1 MESKHDQKES
11 TEEAL
16 TKMEKENGARA
27 MSKEDAQTEVDALTT
42 QVENDTKYIEQT
54 KKSLAEKKEEWKDRQ
69 ALRAGEI
76 AAMNK
81 AISILHSDDARDLM
95 KKSFASQGYLLL
107 QASAVS
113 SRGSAAAKALRE
125 ASRGAAASHRA
136 RLSVLAAR
144 VA

>member
-1 MESKHDQKES
+1 MESKKEQKEA

-42 QVENDTKYIEQT
+42 QVENDTKYIEQA
-54 KKSLAEKKEEWKDRQ
+54 KKQLAEKKEEWKDRQ

-81 AISILHSDDARDLM
+81 AIAILHSDDARDLM
-95 KKSFASQGYLLL
+95 KKSFASQGYLFLQL
-107 QASAVS
+107 QADAKRSNTRATL
-113 SRGSAAAKALRE
+113 AAK
-125 ASRGAAASHRA
+125 
-136 RLSVLAAR
+136 
-144 VA
+144 